1 MDRRTMIS
9 TMVGAALAAP
19 LAALAQDRA
28 KAKIG
33 WLAVGSIPSNMTAF
47 QQALKQR
54 GYVEGQNLIIQAR
67 YAETDEQYRQQ
78 IADLIRLKV
87 DVLVTTGGLASRAAK
102 VSTDKIPI
110 VFLTADPV
118 GSGLVASLARP
129 TGNLTGLALLTQD
142 FNAKRVETIVS
153 MVPGIAKLA
162 ALGDRTGALSPSTQ
176 RTFWEESEAAA
187 RRLGVDLVPKVEVRG
202 IDEVDKI
209 FTAAS
214 KAGAGA
220 MLTSSSSYF
229 NVHKERFVTAAAN
242 ARLPTIYEHRD
253 FVEAGGLVS
262 YGTNVRDAFRI
273 AAGYVDKILKGMN
286 PAQLPVEQI
295 SSVEL
300 VINQR
305 AARALKLTIPQSLL
319 LRADEV
325 VQ

>member
-1 MDRRTMIS
+1 MIS
-9 TMVGAALAAP
+9 TMVGVALAPP
-19 LAALAQDRA
+19 LAAFAQEDKA
-28 KAKIG
+28 KTKIG

-47 QQALKQR
+47 QRALKER

-67 YAETDEQYRQQ
+67 YAETVEQYRQQ

-87 DVLVTTGGLASRAAK
+87 DVLVTTGGVASRAAK

-110 VFLTADPV
+110 VFLTTDPV

-129 TGNLTGLALLTQD
+129 TENLTGLALLTQD

-162 ALGDRTGALSPSTQ
+162 ALSDRSGALSPGAQ
-176 RTFWEESEAAA
+176 RAFWEESEAAA
-187 RRLGVDLVPKVEVRG
+187 RRLGVDLVPKVEVR
-202 IDEVDKI
+202 DVNEVDDV

-220 MLTSSSSYF
+220 MLTISSSYF
-229 NVHKERFVTAAAN
+229 NVHKERLVAAAAK

-253 FVEAGGLVS
+253 YVEAGGLVS

-273 AAGYVDKILKGMN
+273 AAGYVDKILKGTN

-305 AARALKLTIPQSLL
+305 AARALKLTIPQPLL

-325 VQ
+325 IQ